1 MARTLVH
8 RIVVWG
14 LGITLVACTAPAAG
28 PQGEKGDKGDPG
40 VAGIQGNPGQPGAQG
55 PEGAPGGFG
64 FIADPYL
71 ERGVEKW
78 NVDAT
83 TTLLKVTNASEIADG
98 GVAPPGG
105 TSYFENLPNTLA
117 LVTAKT
123 YVPVNAQRTYE
134 VTGMF
139 RGHSVGAAGAINLM
153 VRYFDADKNLLEGQ
167 DWNAAYNQKPGTT
180 WVTYAAKFGAGTAN
194 AIPAGAQFMT
204 AGTLLNLDT
213 NTSNNGNSI
222 YQATALAITPTTP
235 PPVAPTALPDPIN
248 FAPNQNGC
256 PFASTSSYVYAQQT
270 FTLARKARVDIQAHE
285 MSNTTTSRVLYL
297 RMSGPGFSGTQTM
310 DTAYH
315 GPSSTSAEWFDH
327 RVSYTGMLNA
337 GTYTAQMYVS
347 GITTGGWGCYGGY
360 GRFTINFYEP

>member
-235 PPVAPTALPDPIN
+235 PVPAPPTKYAPVQYQGCT
-248 FAPNQNGC
+248 QNSPGAGQTYN
-256 PFASTSSYVYAQQT
+256 PVQRT
-270 FTLARKARVDIQAHE
+270 FTIDRPQFVTFTGRL
-285 MSNTTTSRVLYL
+285 S
-297 RMSGPGFSGTQTM
+297 FSGTGTRFS
-310 DTAYH
+310 YLYLN
-315 GPSSTSAEWFDH
+315 G
-327 RVSYTGMLNA
+327 SYTGDTAISTVAAANQYQGHHHMWAGQLPA
-337 GTYTAQMYVS
+337 GTHTFAIETWSDYAPLCGSYSRQM
-347 GITTGGWGCYGGY
+347 IT
-360 GRFTINFYEP
+360 FAEP